1 MTLSA
6 LPLPDV
12 PTQVRQVTKAF
23 TDTYTELID
32 MSDWAGRPETQWANA
47 MLSRAL
53 TAHAVRIVT
62 GCSPREAAM
71 TVIDGGADQ
80 GIDAIAIVEEP
91 AHVFLVQAKWSSK
104 GTATAKTDA
113 VHKLLAGLRL
123 IDSEEF
129 SQFNPKGRELAEKA
143 KALMGTGAV
152 AVTQVIALMGTDT
165 VSHEARAAIANGESE
180 FNKHGDILG
189 HRIIHAAEIWKQV
202 REDIAIRPVDM
213 SANLFPWFSI
223 SSPYESYQGV
233 VHAEEVAGWVRDH
246 GSNLFNL
253 NIRNPLGLTSINNEL
268 TATLTQEPA
277 RFLYFNNGITIL
289 CESVKKSQQSLLAPE
304 QHPLGLVL
312 NGASVVNG
320 AQTVRSIA
328 DAVAKGSG
336 DAAYAKVGVR
346 VIVTGEAR
354 DFAKKVTQ
362 STNRQNRIEA
372 RDFVSLDPVQASLME
387 EMKAEFGLDYSVRR
401 SELDPP
407 ADSGCSI
414 VEAACALACAH
425 SNSQY
430 SARIANSLD
439 VLWERGSQGVYD
451 ILFHPQPSVYQ
462 LWNSVRVLRSV
473 RSRLHELRPQYEGR
487 GAAAVEHGTYLIA
500 HIVFR
505 LLDRD
510 AISGADAEATEQ
522 ALANV
527 PALVDRVVPALVI
540 AMDAVGERA
549 QIRAMCTDTRKC
561 KELTAEVLRLLD
573 GGGTAPAENKYRR
586 SVRPRKT
593 RRPNAVHVI
602 VDKSALEEGT
612 PLTLHMVLQP
622 EIDALTAWLAE
633 DPLRA
638 RATWV
643 NHRSKPILWTADGQR
658 YSPSGLVAK
667 MWELAEWEGRPVANQ
682 GTARWTVPSGET
694 LARLAWKLLAA
705 QSDDEDE
712 DSVAEPLD

>member
-1 MTLSA
+1 MTLSNSHV
-6 LPLPDV
+6 PDV
-12 PTQVRQVTKAF
+12 PTQVRQVAKAF
-23 TDTYTELID
+23 IDTYTDLID
-32 MSDWAGRPETQWANA
+32 MSDWAGRPEVQWKNA

-62 GCSPREAAM
+62 GCGTHEAAM
-71 TVIDGGADQ
+71 MVIDGGADQ

-91 AHVFLVQAKWSSK
+91 AHVYLVQAKWSSK

-129 SQFNPKGRELAEKA
+129 SQFNPKGRELAEQA

-152 AVTQVIALMGTDT
+152 PVTQVIALMGTDR
-165 VSHEARAAIANGESE
+165 VSDEARTAIANGEAE

-189 HRIIHAAEIWKQV
+189 HRIIQAPEIWNKV
-202 REDIAIRPVDM
+202 REDIAVRPVDM
-213 SANLFPWFSI
+213 TTNLFPWFSI

-233 VHAEEVAGWVRDH
+233 VQAEEVAAWVREH
-246 GSNLFNL
+246 GSDLFNL

-268 TATLTQEPA
+268 ISTLTQEPA

-328 DAVAKGSG
+328 DAVAKNTG

-346 VIVTGEAR
+346 VIVTGEAI
-354 DFAKKVTQ
+354 DFAKQITQ

-407 ADSGCSI
+407 ADSGCSV

-425 SNSQY
+425 SGSQY
-430 SARIANSLD
+430 AARIANSLD
-439 VLWERGSQGVYD
+439 VLWERGTQGVYD
-451 ILFHPQPSVYQ
+451 VLFHPQPSVYQ
-462 LWNSVRVLRSV
+462 LWNAVRVLRTV
-473 RSRLHELRPQYEGR
+473 RTRLHELRPQYEGR
-487 GAAAVEHGTYLIA
+487 GAAAVEHGAYLIA

-505 LLDRD
+505 RLDRD
-510 AISGADAEATEQ
+510 AISGADGDTTDQ
-522 ALANV
+522 ALAEV
-527 PALVDRVVPALVI
+527 PTLVDQVVPALVT
-540 AMDAVGERA
+540 AMDAIGERS
-549 QIRAMCTDTRKC
+549 QIRAMCLDTRRC
-561 KELTAEVLRLLD
+561 KELTTEVLRLLE
-573 GGGTAPAENKYRR
+573 GGSAGPTESKYRR
-586 SVRPRKT
+586 SNKPRKA

-602 VDKSALEEGT
+602 VDKGALDEGT
-612 PLTLHMVLQP
+612 PLALHMVLQP
-622 EIDALTAWLAE
+622 EIDALSAWLDE

-643 NHRSKPILWTADGQR
+643 NHRSKPVLWSADGQR

-694 LARLAWKLLAA
+694 LARLAWKLLSA
-705 QSDDEDE
+705 QADDEDE
-712 DSVAEPLD
+712 EAIAEPLD